1 MVIKDAILKDMS
13 DTKTI
18 LIVEDDTELREALT
32 TALEYENFSVLSAD
46 NGETG
51 LGIALEK
58 HPDLILLD
66 VIMPHMD
73 GLTVLKNLRA
83 DAWGKDV
90 PVIVMTVLDDLEK
103 IAAVVT
109 AGGDEYVIKS
119 EVTLGTLVGK
129 VKDRLAHANRGLEK
143 PHK

>member
-1 MVIKDAILKDMS
+1 MEDNKIP
-13 DTKTI
+13 TI

-32 TALEYENFSVLSAD
+32 TALTYEKFSVLSAD
-46 NGETG
+46 NGATG
-51 LGIALEK
+51 LGLALEK

-73 GLTVLKNLRA
+73 GLTVLQKLRE
-83 DAWGKDV
+83 DKWGKEV

-103 IAAVVT
+103 ISQVVT

-119 EVTLGTLVGK
+119 EITLGSLVAK
-129 VKDRLAHANRGLEK
+129 VKDRLARLNAGLSK

>member
-1 MVIKDAILKDMS
+1 MEDNQ
-13 DTKTI
+13 TFTI

-32 TALEYENFSVLSAD
+32 TALTYEKFSVLAAD
-46 NGETG
+46 NGATG
-51 LGIALEK
+51 LGMALEK
-58 HPDLILLD
+58 HPDMILLD

-73 GLTVLKNLRA
+73 GLTVLQKLRE
-83 DAWGKDV
+83 DSWGKEV

-119 EVTLGTLVGK
+119 EITLGSLVAK
-129 VKDRLAHANRGLEK
+129 VKDRLARLNGGLQK

>member
-1 MVIKDAILKDMS
+1 MEDNK
-13 DTKTI
+13 TPTI

-32 TALEYENFSVLSAD
+32 TALTYEKFSVLSAD
-46 NGETG
+46 NGATG
-51 LGIALEK
+51 LGLALEK

-73 GLTVLKNLRA
+73 GLTVLQKLRE
-83 DAWGKDV
+83 DAWGKGA

-103 IAAVVT
+103 ISQVVT

-119 EVTLGTLVGK
+119 EITLGSLVAK
-129 VKDRLAHANRGLEK
+129 VKDRLARLNAGLSK

>member
-1 MVIKDAILKDMS
+1 METAT

-18 LIVEDDTELREALT
+18 LIVEDDIELRDALQTALT
-32 TALEYENFSVLSAD
+32 YEKFSVLTAD

-51 LGIALEK
+51 LAIALKE

-66 VIMPHMD
+66 VIMPKMD
-73 GLTVLKNLRA
+73 GLTTLRHLRE
-83 DAWGKDV
+83 DAWGKEA
-90 PVIVMTVLDDLEK
+90 PVIIMTVLDDLEK
-103 IAAVVT
+103 IAEVVS

-119 EVTLGTLVGK
+119 DVTLGTLVGK
-129 VKDRLAHANRGLEK
+129 IKARLKREIEGLQK

>member
-1 MVIKDAILKDMS
+1 MEDNQTL
-13 DTKTI
+13 TI

-32 TALEYENFSVLSAD
+32 TALTYEKFSVLAAD
-46 NGETG
+46 NGATG
-51 LGIALEK
+51 LGMALEK
-58 HPDLILLD
+58 HPDIILLD

-73 GLTVLKNLRA
+73 GLTVLQKLRE
-83 DAWGKDV
+83 DSWGKEV

-119 EVTLGTLVGK
+119 EITLGSLVAK
-129 VKDRLAHANRGLEK
+129 VKDRLARLNNGLQK

>member
-1 MVIKDAILKDMS
+1 MLYSEDMEES
-13 DTKTI
+13 QTI

-32 TALEYENFSVLSAD
+32 TALTYEKFSVLAAD
-46 NGETG
+46 NGATG

-73 GLTVLKNLRA
+73 GLTVLQKLRE
-83 DAWGKDV
+83 DAWGKEV

-119 EVTLGTLVGK
+119 DVTLGTLVGK
-129 VKDRLAHANRGLEK
+129 VKERLARANIGLQK

>member
-1 MVIKDAILKDMS
+1 MEENQTHNTL
-13 DTKTI
+13 
-18 LIVEDDTELREALT
+18 LVEHDTELREALT
-32 TALEYENFSVLSAD
+32 TALPYEKFSVLSAD
-46 NGETG
+46 NGATG
-51 LGIALEK
+51 LGMALEK
-58 HPDLILLD
+58 HPDIILLD

-73 GLTVLKNLRA
+73 GLTVLQKLRE
-83 DAWGKDV
+83 DSWGKEV

-119 EVTLGTLVGK
+119 EITLGSLVAK
-129 VKDRLAHANRGLEK
+129 VKDRLARLNNGLQK

>member
-1 MVIKDAILKDMS
+1 MEDNQ
-13 DTKTI
+13 TFTI
-18 LIVEDDTELREALT
+18 LIVEDDTELRETLT
-32 TALEYENFSVLSAD
+32 TALTYEKFSVLAAD
-46 NGETG
+46 NGATG
-51 LGIALEK
+51 LGMALEK
-58 HPDLILLD
+58 HPDMILLD

-73 GLTVLKNLRA
+73 GLTVLQKLRE
-83 DAWGKDV
+83 DSWGKEV

-119 EVTLGTLVGK
+119 EITLGSLVAK
-129 VKDRLAHANRGLEK
+129 VKDRLARLNGGLQK

>member
-1 MVIKDAILKDMS
+1 MT
-13 DTKTI
+13 DTQKTI

-129 VKDRLAHANRGLEK
+129 VKDRLARANRGLEK